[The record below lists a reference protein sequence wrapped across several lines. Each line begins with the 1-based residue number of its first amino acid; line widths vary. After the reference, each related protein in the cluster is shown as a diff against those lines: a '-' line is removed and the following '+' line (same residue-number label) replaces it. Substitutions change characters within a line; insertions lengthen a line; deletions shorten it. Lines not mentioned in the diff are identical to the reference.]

1 VSALRI
7 AAQERLVALPSW
19 RSGPARSAIVDFV
32 ERVTTTGS
40 PTYVA
45 PAERVAVFDNDGTL
59 WCEQPIYT
67 QVAFALDRVKAL
79 APEHP
84 EWQRTEPFRSLL
96 AGDLRAA
103 ASGGEKGAAALIAAT
118 HAGMTTDEFTA
129 TVRTWIARARHPKLG
144 RPYDSC
150 VYQPMLELLAYLR
163 DNGFSTFI
171 VSGGGADFVRAIS
184 ERRYGIPPE
193 RVIGS
198 TGKVV
203 LQMRDGTPV
212 LVKQPAVEF
221 VDDGQG
227 KPVGIHRAIGRR
239 PVMAFGNSDGDL
251 QMLQWTAAGD
261 GPRFCLLVHH
271 TDAEREFAYDRAS
284 HVGKL
289 GAALDEATRRG
300 WTVADIERDWARVFP
315 AP

>member
-1 VSALRI
+1 
-7 AAQERLVALPSW
+7 
-19 RSGPARSAIVDFV
+19 VDFV

-284 HVGKL
+284 HFGKL
-289 GAALDEATRRG
+289 DAALDEATRRG
-300 WTVADIERDWARVFP
+300 WTVADMERDWARVFP
-315 AP
+315 EA

>member
-1 VSALRI
+1 M

-284 HVGKL
+284 HFGKL
-289 GAALDEATRRG
+289 DAALDEATRRG

>member
-1 VSALRI
+1 M

-84 EWQRTEPFRSLL
+84 EWQKTEPFRSLL

-284 HVGKL
+284 HFGKL
-289 GAALDEATRRG
+289 DAALDEATRRG

>member
-84 EWQRTEPFRSLL
+84 EWQKTEPFRSLL

-284 HVGKL
+284 HFGKL
-289 GAALDEATRRG
+289 DAALDEATRRG

>member
-1 VSALRI
+1 
-7 AAQERLVALPSW
+7 
-19 RSGPARSAIVDFV
+19 VDFV

-40 PTYVA
+40 RTYLA

-59 WCEQPIYT
+59 SCEQPIYT
-67 QVAFALDRVKAL
+67 QVAFALDRVRAL

-84 EWQRTEPFRSLL
+84 EWQKTEPFRSLL

-103 ASGGEKGAAALIAAT
+103 ASGGEKGGAALIAAT

-129 TVRTWIARARHPKLG
+129 TVRTWFARARHPKLG

-150 VYQPMLELLAYLR
+150 VYRPMLELLAYLR

-198 TGKVV
+198 TGKVA
-203 LQMRDGTPV
+203 LEMRDGTPV

-284 HVGKL
+284 HFGKL
-289 GAALDEATRRG
+289 DAALDEATRRG
-300 WTVADIERDWARVFP
+300 WTVVDMERDWARMFP

>member
-284 HVGKL
+284 HFGKL
-289 GAALDEATRRG
+289 DAALDEATRRG